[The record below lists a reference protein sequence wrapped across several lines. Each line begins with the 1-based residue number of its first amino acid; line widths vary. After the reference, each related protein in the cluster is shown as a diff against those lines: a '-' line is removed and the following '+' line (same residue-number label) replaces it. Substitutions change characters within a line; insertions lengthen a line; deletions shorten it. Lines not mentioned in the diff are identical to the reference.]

1 MVLVSERHAAIPR
14 RTRGSSGIRVRR
26 KVELQLFLHPP
37 GPLPCYFRGVLRDR
51 PGKPTVQ
58 LKTHFFCSYITFSS
72 FHNSHPDEAANG
84 RAPTAGTRY
93 AAISWVVQRSDPAS
107 LPPLVPGGSHA
118 GSTCHD
124 KSGRPR
130 KFQGDDSTGRNVARH
145 RRIRPD
151 GNRGQAARCHRK
163 GCRVSTSHDAEMVL
177 GAYLAMNLIGQYMIV
192 PLGRAVLRNELV
204 QQVPANVSGTQRGPR
219 DFSLLR
225 DCLIP
230 DLLAAMVRCPGTKD
244 R

>member
-1 MVLVSERHAAIPR
+1 MILIRIRRQTAATVS
-14 RTRGSSGIRVRR
+14 
-26 KVELQLFLHPP
+26 
-37 GPLPCYFRGVLRDR
+37 
-51 PGKPTVQ
+51 
-58 LKTHFFCSYITFSS
+58 
-72 FHNSHPDEAANG
+72 
-84 RAPTAGTRY
+84 AGTRY
-93 AAISWVVQRSDPAS
+93 AAIPWLVQRSEPAS
-107 LPPLVPGGSHA
+107 LPPLVLGCSHA
-118 GSTCHD
+118 GNTCHD

-130 KFQGDDSTGRNVARH
+130 KFQGGDSAGRNVARH

>member
-1 MVLVSERHAAIPR
+1 MLAIPVM
-14 RTRGSSGIRVRR
+14 TSLDARGSSRAATLPVATSRAT
-26 KVELQLFLHPP
+26 VE
-37 GPLPCYFRGVLRDR
+37 YD
-51 PGKPTVQ
+51 
-58 LKTHFFCSYITFSS
+58 
-72 FHNSHPDEAANG
+72 
-84 RAPTAGTRY
+84 PTATGVR
-93 AAISWVVQRSDPAS
+93 Q
-107 LPPLVPGGSHA
+107 LVATVKGA
-118 GSTCHD
+118 GY
-124 KSGRPR
+124 R
-130 KFQGDDSTGRNVARH
+130 
-145 RRIRPD
+145 
-151 GNRGQAARCHRK
+151 
-163 GCRVSTSHDAEMVL
+163 TSHDAEMVL